1 MEVGELTR
9 AELTRNKSTQLHD
22 AFVGH
27 ERQLHDLIGCRKTG
41 TVGAQSV
48 HAL

>member
-1 MEVGELTR
+1 MEVG
-9 AELTRNKSTQLHD
+9 ELTRNKSTQLHDD